1 MPGHNEGGAARRSMS
16 TMGVANKVGMT
27 WTWPRRR
34 GALFLML
41 LIAAYSAA
49 NLLMSGAPEN
59 GGVKEE
65 QYHRE
70 LLQTLEEDYQL
81 DEILSDKK
89 RDEAPSAEYDPASM
103 DSSRGPPDVSAYD
116 LIDAIN
122 ESRAYS
128 GAFSGESLLLSVS
141 CAVVLARIYI
151 TEY

>member
-1 MPGHNEGGAARRSMS
+1 M
-16 TMGVANKVGMT
+16 
-27 WTWPRRR
+27 
-34 GALFLML
+34 
-41 LIAAYSAA
+41 IAAYSAV
-49 NLLMSGAPEN
+49 NLLMSGAPEY

-89 RDEAPSAEYDPASM
+89 RDEALSAEYDPTSM
-103 DSSRGPPDVSAYD
+103 DSSREPPDVSAYD

-141 CAVVLARIYI
+141 CLNVILIL
-151 TEY
+151 T